1 MLVSEVGREVQ
12 VFATDRVI
20 EFFSDHRIFFSPREG
35 VKRFSEKQK
44 ISFLKGAKVEPYI
57 GFYAGNAIPTC
68 GTLSY
73 SNSSV
78 PSGVQVGRYCSI
90 ASGVWFG
97 GRRHPVEAL
106 TTSLISYD
114 RSSHLTRAFLND
126 AGLEKLRVVPT
137 PDKHDP
143 ILWHD
148 VWVGANVMIQRGV
161 TIGTGSIV
169 ATGSVVSRDVPPYTI
184 VGGNP
189 AKKIRSRFPEE
200 ISKALLD
207 TEWWEYRYT
216 DLCEYSVHDPEKF
229 VETWNKKGPLHQ
241 SGALWQ

>member
-12 VFATDRVI
+12 VLATDRII
-20 EFFSDHRIFFSPREG
+20 EFFSDHRIFFSPRKEA
-35 VKRFSEKQK
+35 RRISEKQK
-44 ISFLKGAKVEPYI
+44 ISFLKGTKVEPYV
-57 GFYAGNAIPTC
+57 GFYAGNNIPTC
-68 GTLSY
+68 GALSY
-73 SNSSV
+73 SNS
-78 PSGVQVGRYCSI
+78 PIQSGVQLGRYCSV

-114 RSSHLTRAFLND
+114 RSSHLTRTFVSDL
-126 AGLEKLRVVPT
+126 GFEKLRIVPT

-143 ILWHD
+143 VLLHD
-148 VWVGANVMIQRGV
+148 VWIGANVMIQRGV

-189 AKKIRSRFPEE
+189 ARKIRRS
-200 ISKALLD
+200 LLKLGVRRD
-207 TEWWEYRYT
+207 
-216 DLCEYSVHDPEKF
+216 
-229 VETWNKKGPLHQ
+229 HQ
-241 SGALWQ
+241 LQNGIPS